1 MLNQTIM
8 FRDGKTIK
16 ESKEVLSIKVRMVVI
31 FGEEGLDEGIQGGIW
46 VGGRVLIFDRVVVP

>member
-1 MLNQTIM
+1 M

>member
-1 MLNQTIM
+1 MLNQTIV

-16 ESKEVLSIKVRMVVI
+16 ESKEVLSIKDRTVVI

-46 VGGRVLIFDRVVVP
+46 VGGRVLIFDQVVVP